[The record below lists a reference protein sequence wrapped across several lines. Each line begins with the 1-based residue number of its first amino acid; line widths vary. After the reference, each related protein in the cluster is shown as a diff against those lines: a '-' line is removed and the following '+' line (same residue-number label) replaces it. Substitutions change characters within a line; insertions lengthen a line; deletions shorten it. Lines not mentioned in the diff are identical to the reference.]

1 MTKNEFQRKASS
13 QNIFWFKEVFEEF
26 KFLFA
31 RDFEKLDFFPWS
43 QMMRELYFHSNQSK
57 NNHSTL

>member
-31 RDFEKLDFFPWS
+31 RDFEKLHFKNHLPKAQHDGRSLKCAVF
-43 QMMRELYFHSNQSK
+43 MYF
-57 NNHSTL
+57 T

>member
-1 MTKNEFQRKASS
+1 MTKNEFQRIASS

-31 RDFEKLDFFPWS
+31 RDFEKLDFFP
-43 QMMRELYFHSNQSK
+43 
-57 NNHSTL
+57 